1 MGLSRKIAGGIAFA
15 AFAASGGCST
25 SSGLRTVTP
34 APEWNA
40 VFERNEGWIGG
51 DGAATVALGDD
62 VVWLF
67 GDSGVGRV
75 ESGKYAPGSTLVN
88 NAVALQ
94 HATSTPPPPDAVRFA
109 WGSPAPDGKQT
120 ALFVPPRAGEWYW
133 PTGGGWEFYEGG
145 PNLVLFM
152 SRLFRPRERDD
163 GVWNFEGRGS
173 DLVVISKP
181 SRDPGQWRS
190 RTVPTPGAVGPDFKP
205 PARRITWGTSVCMG
219 GSSCSGRVFIYG
231 VDTTEPL
238 NKRVLLASVSRAEE
252 IAEPAEWLF
261 WNGERGDP
269 WTPRLEDAV
278 PIADHAMDEFSVSSL
293 PPPGGGLPPPG
304 GDTNWYVLIHSQE
317 FLGRQILARTA
328 RSPAGPWSEAKV
340 LYECPEPLTDKRLM
354 AYSAKAHPELSSEG
368 ELLVSYCVNSTDF
381 WHMLSDASIYRP
393 RFIRVPLSAL
403 PEPPAP

>member
-1 MGLSRKIAGGIAFA
+1 MAAGALVA
-15 AFAASGGCST
+15 GCATESPT
-25 SSGLRTVTP
+25 RTPPLTGVTT

-40 VFERNEGWIGG
+40 VFERTEGWIGG
-51 DGAATVALGDD
+51 DGAATAYLFKDNVI
-62 VVWLF
+62 WLF

-75 ESGKYAPGSTLVN
+75 EGGKYAQGSTLVN
-88 NAVALQ
+88 NAVAI
-94 HATSTPPPPDAVRFA
+94 HKRAYGDKRGTPPEPDEIRFA
-109 WGSPAPDGKQT
+109 WGRPGADGKPT
-120 ALFVPPRAGEWYW
+120 ALFIPPRPGEWYW
-133 PTGGGWEFYEGG
+133 PTGGGWEFYENG

-181 SRDPGQWRS
+181 GRDPGQWRS
-190 RTVPTPGAVGPDFKP
+190 RTVPTPGAVGPDLKP
-205 PARRITWGTSVCMG
+205 PARRITWGTSVCTG

-238 NKRVLLASVSRAEE
+238 NKRVLLASASRAEE
-252 IAEPAEWLF
+252 IAEPAKWLF
-261 WNGERGDP
+261 WNGAKGDP

-293 PPPGGGLPPPG
+293 PPPAGGLPPPG
-304 GDTNWYVLIHSQE
+304 MDTNWYVLIHSQE
-317 FLGRQILARTA
+317 LLGRKILARTA
-328 RSPAGPWSEAKV
+328 RSPAGPWSEPKV
-340 LYECPEPLTDKRLM
+340 LYECPGPLADKRLM
-354 AYSAKAHPELSSEG
+354 AYSAKAHPELSREG
-368 ELLVSYCVNSTDF
+368 ELLVSYCVNSSDF

-403 PEPPAP
+403 PDPPAP